1 MFERQVRTRKPGDAD
16 FYMQVPKHNPGPALR
31 YNANLYLRTSIDSE
45 ITRRTPAGG
54 DSPVKLVDLPQ
65 ENLVVMDIVVA
76 TPYEV
81 AGYIDDARTQ
91 LAIAEEGT
99 FFYAKDTNYA
109 MYSHDFSAVM
119 TGRETS
125 PLEDARIVLELGAR
139 RGDVDKFSYVPKH
152 AETKTKRI
160 GLSESDDELV
170 RAQKRDERT
179 QMHEAS
185 MQKSSLT
192 RYAQVV
198 DADGPLE
205 RQTMLLRAAYDA
217 RKLAPNAPVT
227 LASPYEL
234 ERGFHGKLLGRHD
247 TSATLL
253 VDRGQRGAAV
263 VAIGRDLLPNDARY
277 LQDVTIAPSAVAMGP
292 KAAPEAIAARPKRS
306 TVKHR

>member
-1 MFERQVRTRKPGDAD
+1 
-16 FYMQVPKHNPGPALR
+16 
-31 YNANLYLRTSIDSE
+31 
-45 ITRRTPAGG
+45 
-54 DSPVKLVDLPQ
+54 
-65 ENLVVMDIVVA
+65 MDIVVA

-139 RGDVDKFSYVPKH
+139 HGDVDKFSYVPKH
-152 AETKTKRI
+152 AEAKTKRI

-263 VAIGRDLLPNDARY
+263 VAIGRDLLPNDSPLPPRRNHRRFGSGGEPEGRTRGYRSPA
-277 LQDVTIAPSAVAMGP
+277 
-292 KAAPEAIAARPKRS
+292 KAQHSQTPIILPLSSQETSDELRI
-306 TVKHR
+306 